1 MPVLE
6 VTQET
11 VADKFVWGL
20 WRSID
25 EDYKNKYFQ
34 EIWQHFENAIK
45 SASYTDSLKKFLDN
59 IKTRI
64 PITIQAKYQKDMME
78 IVESGKDELIM
89 DWLRTETTYLIM
101 LCRVANQE
109 RKELYSDERV

>member
-1 MPVLE
+1 MVE
-6 VTQET
+6 MTREY
-11 VADKFVWGL
+11 VANNLVWGL

-34 EIWQHFENAIK
+34 DVWQHFENAIK
-45 SASYTDSLKKFLDN
+45 SASYTDSIKKFLDN

-64 PITIQAKYQKDMME
+64 PVTIQAKFQKDIMS
-78 IVESGKDELIM
+78 VVDSGKDDDIM

-101 LCRVANQE
+101 LCRIANQE
-109 RKELYSDERV
+109 RKELYADVQP